1 MKILHIIQQL
11 SRGGAARAMMGVA
24 KHSSRQGTD
33 PTAAG
38 GKTYQHSVMSLDPP
52 ESQAAAIAREAG
64 MRIVY
69 PRSQG
74 EMWREMES
82 ADIVHLHFWNNPIIY
97 ALLRSPLPPMR
108 LLLWFHIAGD
118 KPPQIVTNEAIAL
131 ADFALACSP
140 YTYECAAFQSLP
152 LEVKRQKTGMV
163 YAPAD
168 FDRFSDLTRRSHDRF
183 NVGYIGT
190 IDFVK
195 MHPNYVPMSA
205 KIDVPGVRF
214 IVCGDGIIQEL
225 QQQAAKLGAGY
236 RFEFRGLVEDI
247 KPVLEILDVYGY
259 PLCEETYAAA
269 ELNLQEVMYAGVPPV
284 VFPYGG
290 VKRLVINNETGL
302 IVNSE
307 LEYKEAIEYL
317 YHHPEER
324 ARLGRNARKYALE
337 NFGAE
342 NAARELN
349 LIYDKIMAMPKRQRL
364 GEAQKSGA
372 ELFVASLGDAAPQFF
387 KSLTSSNIEEL
398 LAADKQIGAS
408 SSVLCNQYGGG
419 IWHYRDRY
427 PKDAYLRFWSG
438 LVFLHQE
445 KNAEAISEFKEAKNL
460 GFQHWRLGWY
470 LGRAAAKINDLALAK
485 KALLELLNYSPSF
498 QPAIKMLGE
507 ITDKEKPQKISP
519 KNFQDFT
526 YSKRRHFET
535 LQAFGYYRGLHPDA
549 LDLKFYQ
556 DILAY
561 TFIVE
566 NVPRGA
572 KLLEVG
578 GGNSRVIEALKP
590 DYECWN
596 LDKFEGEGNG
606 PREVKTANNYRLVFD
621 YIGNFNRELPDNY
634 FDCVFSISTLEHLP
648 EDEPTFKNVCED
660 LNRVLKPGGFS
671 LHCLDVIIKKDFVW
685 SKGIVPYMF
694 ENIQTLHNK
703 IPFEEMKQD
712 ADLYVM
718 SKTAYDR
725 GWRSLTKKS
734 YEEFGK
740 PVSYN
745 ILWQK
750 QEWQKQERLS
760 RKPTVIF
767 KGDLPKT
774 SIVTPSLDR
783 GEFLEECIDSVLSQ
797 NYPNLEYIIMDG
809 GSRDGS
815 VEIIKKYEKY
825 LTYWQSQPDGGH
837 YAAVNAGFSRA
848 TGEIMGWLNA
858 DDKYHG
864 GAFFKV
870 AAAFEENPEVEWITG
885 RPTAWNREGKLTDI
899 AKFLPPWSRSDLLNN
914 GWQKYGRWIQQESTF
929 WKRSLWEKIGG
940 NLNTDLQLAADFELW
955 MRFSRY
961 AQLFGV
967 DALIGGFR
975 SHENQR
981 SQLFKNQYLQEVR
994 ATVNLELQLI
1004 SQGQYTTSLP
1014 APPIIKIEEGESA
1027 EINRETIVIV
1037 TSIAPGNLKNQQQ
1050 AINSWQ
1056 KLGFSVVSLNSRQEI
1071 ELLQTNYQNVTFYS
1085 VEKDASAAVGKSLVY
1100 LKDLFNYLQT
1110 RGTKIC
1116 GLVNSDI
1123 RLEAGD
1129 GLIDFLY
1136 KEGQNAV
1143 IFGSRVDVERPELT
1157 EGEIYQNGF
1166 DFFFFDKELLGLFPE
1181 SKFCLGLPWWDLWVP
1196 AVAIQKGLTLKY
1208 LTTSVA
1214 YHCQHE
1220 VNYKQEF
1227 WNRMGVYFT
1236 EFFNP
1241 SLSQNFQAMLSG
1253 NRSQLESQLVSLAY
1267 SVVAKIH
1274 QKAVKIAF
1282 ENPAKTVNVNQ
1293 GQLEKQREFWNV
1305 NSLEEA
1311 MFGRVLAYVGVK
1323 KLSPE
1328 EKQQTWQKSIQ
1339 TWIPKI
1345 LRDIPAKPDWK
1356 VLEIGCG
1363 VGRLIKHFRESF
1375 ARVDGVDISEKMI
1388 EFAKQYLADGKQN
1401 GELYVNN
1408 GCDLQ
1413 QLPDESYDFVY
1424 STIVFQHIRSISIVK
1439 NYFSEIF
1446 RVLKPGGYFRIQV
1459 HDRSLASLGDF
1470 DEEGNADKQY
1480 YFSGNAYTEEQLK
1493 ELLIEADFNV
1503 VSLESSKPWIWATV
1517 RREEVENTNQ
1527 LTILNNNQMGI
1538 EYPAINPL
1546 PESDRRPFWSVMLPT
1561 YKKVKYLEQTLKS
1574 VLQQAPPPEDMQ
1586 IEVVNDCSDATI
1598 QAEIEAI
1605 VNRVGR
1611 GRVTFYRHFP
1621 QDIGQAPIFNICME
1635 RARGHWVHLLHDDD
1649 FVLPGFYEKLRR
1661 GVEQNGTVGAAFCRH
1676 FYIDEYDRKRWVS
1689 VLERETPGIIEHFL
1703 ERIAVE
1709 QRVQVVGMVVKRSV
1723 YEKIGGFCP
1732 QAESAADWEMW
1743 KRIAAFYPIWFEPEI
1758 LACFRLHSSSETSRL
1773 MRSGENIANAR
1784 KAIEITQSYL
1794 PKNMAEELSNKAKEH
1809 YALEALK
1816 KAALMLQGND
1826 AGGAIAQMREG
1837 LKCSQSPQV
1846 INLLVSLLVGEKLVA
1861 AKTETIPNSQFSIPN
1876 SQFPKVIID
1885 GIMFQIYESGITRVW
1900 RSLLQAYA
1908 KVGLGDKILVLD
1920 RNNTAPKIAGINY
1933 RSIPGYDYKKIEENR
1948 QFLQQICDEEK
1959 AEIFLSTYYT
1969 TPISTPSVFVVYDM
1983 IPEIFGANGDSPM
1996 WKEKHFAINHA
2007 SAYVAISRNTAKDL
2021 VKCFPKI
2028 NADAVTVAYCGVS
2041 KNFYPVN
2048 AAEIEAFKNKYAV
2061 EKPYFLWVGDRVGF
2075 NGYKNALLFFQAI
2088 ANYPQKEG
2096 LEIICV
2102 GGFTTVLEP
2111 HLQKCA
2117 EGIEVKMLRLSD
2129 EELRAAYSGAL
2140 ALVQTSKYEG
2150 FGLPILEA
2158 IACGC
2163 PVITRAHSSIPEVA
2177 GNAAFYIGDSVA
2189 ELVKAML
2196 EIQKLEVRQPLIAAG
2211 LERAK
2216 KFSWEGMANAVSSV
2230 LIKTVN
2236 GELGIGNGEL
2246 GIGNSINQIS
2256 EVQKLETSSL
2266 PSLGEI
2272 KKAIENYQQ
2281 KQADKSALI
2290 ELQEIRK
2297 QIAESWLNLGKLE
2310 EIRNAYSGEI
2320 GQAHKAVLESG
2331 IKDESLT
2338 QIEQILVGQIKANL
2352 AKGLREPLGIKYLLA
2367 GMLYRRADALG
2378 VKYEKAPIPNW
2389 FATDYLKFM
2398 FASPQLFQERG
2409 EADNYY
2415 RFLDGW
2421 LSYVR
2426 ENISANPNSE
2436 LWRAIAWLFVQN
2448 SNWIPLYFTST
2459 PNLKNLYL
2467 KRSEIVEFALKNR
2480 GLELD
2485 YPIGERPPNRQKI
2498 RLGILKDHYT
2508 PQTETYSL
2516 LPVFEHLDRSKFEI
2530 ILYAVKS
2537 NGHPLEQYCQNRADK
2552 FLRLP
2557 DDLETQAQTIRND
2570 DLDIFFVG
2578 SNVTAGMKNS
2588 TLLAMHRLA
2597 RVQVASINSPT
2608 TTGMRNVDYYIAG
2621 TLTAPVET
2629 FQEHYTEKLVN
2640 LEGSGLCFR
2649 YAIAASPPAV
2659 QPIRS
2664 SWGATEET
2672 TIFISGANF
2681 YKIVP
2686 ELRETWAKIL
2696 AAVPDSILVLYPFN
2710 PNWTSSYPAAPFVQQ
2725 MRSVLERHGIDR
2737 KRLVVIKALP
2747 GKSDI
2752 EQCLQLA
2759 DIYLDSFPYGGATSL
2774 VDPLTVGVPPVVVE
2788 GDALRFR
2795 QASAML
2801 REIGMDDLIA
2811 HSEESYIKIAVQLA
2825 TNPQWRQQKRE
2836 EIKAKMQQNPP
2847 FLDSRGYSAKMGA
2860 LLESLLAGGDVQN
2873 RRTGILPVPEVDVPE
2888 VDVPETEVQAGLS
2901 SEFLNR
2907 VMGCVNLYEIEPDDE
2922 SLIGELRQL
2931 RLELAAF
2938 WMGAAPE
2945 ELETIYGGEMR
2956 QAYRA
2961 LLACGFQSE
2970 TLTADE
2976 EGFLQHLTE
2985 VSSGLSQPKAVNAL
2999 LGAMLYFPPG
3009 KMRVR
3014 DAASRL
3020 PHWLLG
3026 DYEEVFENAPREEKL
3041 EDPPRPPLE
3050 RGEEEVEP
3058 EEKKELPV
3066 EQKFVNEVLGSVHL
3080 YYIEPSEESVVA
3092 RLRQLRRQMADLC
3105 LQLPVEELEGFYGG
3119 EIGKGFK
3126 ALLGCGFQ
3134 NEPMRED
3141 EVAFLQEVAIALAQG
3156 VEAPKALNHLLAA
3169 MLYCRRGQLQVEDT
3183 SKLPQWLVEDY
3194 EKFASGESPL
3204 VVAG

>member
-1 MKILHIIQQL
+1 LK
-11 SRGGAARAMMGVA
+11 
-24 KHSSRQGTD
+24 
-33 PTAAG
+33 
-38 GKTYQHSVMSLDPP
+38 
-52 ESQAAAIAREAG
+52 
-64 MRIVY
+64 
-69 PRSQG
+69 
-74 EMWREMES
+74 
-82 ADIVHLHFWNNPIIY
+82 
-97 ALLRSPLPPMR
+97 
-108 LLLWFHIAGD
+108 
-118 KPPQIVTNEAIAL
+118 
-131 ADFALACSP
+131 
-140 YTYECAAFQSLP
+140 
-152 LEVKRQKTGMV
+152 
-163 YAPAD
+163 
-168 FDRFSDLTRRSHDRF
+168 
-183 NVGYIGT
+183 
-190 IDFVK
+190 
-195 MHPNYVPMSA
+195 
-205 KIDVPGVRF
+205 
-214 IVCGDGIIQEL
+214 
-225 QQQAAKLGAGY
+225 
-236 RFEFRGLVEDI
+236 
-247 KPVLEILDVYGY
+247 
-259 PLCEETYAAA
+259 
-269 ELNLQEVMYAGVPPV
+269 
-284 VFPYGG
+284 
-290 VKRLVINNETGL
+290 
-302 IVNSE
+302 
-307 LEYKEAIEYL
+307 
-317 YHHPEER
+317 
-324 ARLGRNARKYALE
+324 
-337 NFGAE
+337 
-342 NAARELN
+342 
-349 LIYDKIMAMPKRQRL
+349 
-364 GEAQKSGA
+364 
-372 ELFVASLGDAAPQFF
+372 
-387 KSLTSSNIEEL
+387 
-398 LAADKQIGAS
+398 
-408 SSVLCNQYGGG
+408 
-419 IWHYRDRY
+419 
-427 PKDAYLRFWSG
+427 FWSG
-438 LVFLHQE
+438 LAFLHQE
-445 KNAEAISEFKEAKNL
+445 KNAEAISEFKAAINL
-460 GFQHWRLGWY
+460 GFKHWRLGWY
-470 LGRAAAKINDLALAK
+470 LGQAAAKINDLDLAK
-485 KALLELLNYSPSF
+485 NYLAGVLKSAPNF
-498 QPAIKMLGE
+498 EQAKKMLRQV
-507 ITDKEKPQKISP
+507 TKPEKPRQIAP
-519 KNFQDFT
+519 ENFEDFT
-526 YSKRRHFET
+526 YSKGRHFEI
-535 LQAFGYYRGLHPDA
+535 LRKFGYYHGLHPDA

-566 NVPRGA
+566 NIPPGA

-578 GGNSRVIEALKP
+578 GGNSRVIEALKS

-648 EDEPTFKNVCED
+648 EDEATFKNVCED

-671 LHCLDVIIKKDFVW
+671 LHCLDVVIKKDSVW
-685 SKGIVPYMF
+685 SRGILPYMF
-694 ENIQTLHNK
+694 DNIQTLHQQ

-712 ADLYVM
+712 PDLYVM
-718 SKTAYDR
+718 SKAAYDSR
-725 GWRSLTKKS
+725 WRSLTKQS

-750 QEWQKQERLS
+750 QEQLS
-760 RKPTVIF
+760 GKPTVIF
-767 KGDLPKT
+767 KDNLPKI
-774 SIVTPSLDR
+774 SIVTPSLNR

-825 LTYWQSQPDGGH
+825 LTYWQSKPDGGH

-858 DDKYHG
+858 DDKYHA

-870 AAAFEENPEVEWITG
+870 AAAFAENPEVEWITG
-885 RPTAWNREGKLTDI
+885 RPTEWNREGKLTDI

-929 WKRSLWEKIGG
+929 WKRSLWEKSGG
-940 NLNTDLQLAADFELW
+940 NLNADLQLAADFELW
-955 MRFSRY
+955 MRFSRH

-981 SQLFKNQYLQEVR
+981 SKMFKNQYLQEVS
-994 ATVNLELQLI
+994 ATVNFELQLI
-1004 SQGQYTTSLP
+1004 AKGQYTNSLP
-1014 APPIIKIEEGESA
+1014 APAIINIEEGKIA
-1027 EINRETIVIV
+1027 EINREKMVIV
-1037 TSIAPGNLKNQQQ
+1037 TSIAPGNLKNQQRG
-1050 AINSWQ
+1050 INSWQ
-1056 KLGFSVVSLNSRQEI
+1056 KLGFSVVSLNPLSEI
-1071 ELLQTNYQNVTFYS
+1071 ELLQANYQNVTFYP
-1085 VEKDASAAVGKSLVY
+1085 VERDARAEVGKSLVY
-1100 LKDLFNYLQT
+1100 LKDLFNYLQKK
-1110 RGTKIC
+1110 GTKIC

-1136 KEGQNAV
+1136 KQGQNAV
-1143 IFGSRVDVERPELT
+1143 IFGSRVDVENPELT

-1196 AVAIQKGLTLKY
+1196 AMAIQKGLTLKY

-1227 WNRMGVYFT
+1227 WKRMGVYFT

-1253 NRSQLESQLVSLAY
+1253 NGSQLESQLVSLAY

-1282 ENPAKTVNVNQ
+1282 ENLAKAVNVNQ

-1305 NSLEEA
+1305 NSLDEA
-1311 MFGRVLAYVGVK
+1311 MFGRVLAYVGIK

-1339 TWIPKI
+1339 TWSPKI
-1345 LRDIPAKPDWK
+1345 LRDLPAKPDWK
-1356 VLEIGCG
+1356 VLEVGCG

-1413 QLPDESYDFVY
+1413 QLPEESYDFVY

-1459 HDRSLASLGDF
+1459 HDRSAASLGDF

-1493 ELLIEADFNV
+1493 ELLIEADFNLI
-1503 VSLESSKPWIWATV
+1503 SLESSKPWIWATV
-1517 RREEVENTNQ
+1517 RREEVENTSQ
-1527 LTILNNNQMGI
+1527 LTILNNNKMGI

-1561 YKKVKYLEQTLKS
+1561 YKKVKYLEQTLTS
-1574 VLQQAPPPEDMQ
+1574 VLQQAPPPEEMQ
-1586 IEVVNDCSDATI
+1586 IEVVNDCPDATI

-1635 RARGHWVHLLHDDD
+1635 RARGRWVHLLHDDD

-1676 FYIDEYDRKRWVS
+1676 FYIDEYDRKRWLS

-1709 QRVQVVGMVVKRSV
+1709 QRIQVVGMAVKRRV
-1723 YEKIGGFCP
+1723 YEQIGGFCP

-1794 PKNMAEELSNKAKEH
+1794 PKNMAEELSNKARQH
-1809 YALEALK
+1809 YALEAVK

-1826 AGGAIAQMREG
+1826 ASGAIAQMREG
-1837 LKCSQSPQV
+1837 LKCSQSPPV
-1846 INLLVSLLVGEKLVA
+1846 INLLVSVLVGA
-1861 AKTETIPNSQFSIPN
+1861 TTETTTPPIPNSSSSPL
-1876 SQFPKVIID
+1876 SKGGRGGSPFPKVIID

-1908 KVGLGDKILVLD
+1908 SQGLGDKIIVLD

-1948 QFLQQICDEEK
+1948 QLLQQICDEEK

-1969 TPISTPSVFVVYDM
+1969 TPLSTPSVFIAYDM

-2007 SAYVAISRNTAKDL
+2007 SGYVAISQNTAKDL
-2021 VKCFPKI
+2021 VKCFPNI
-2028 NADAVTVAYCGVS
+2028 AAENVTVAYCGVS
-2041 KNFYPVN
+2041 RNFSAAN
-2048 AAEIEAFKNKYAV
+2048 AGEIEVFKNKYGV
-2061 EKPYFLWVGDRVGF
+2061 KKPYFLWVGDRVGF
-2075 NGYKNALLFFQAI
+2075 NGYKNAFLFFQAI
-2088 ANYPQKEG
+2088 ANYPKKEE

-2117 EGIEVKMLRLSD
+2117 EGVEVKMLRLSD
-2129 EELRAAYSGAL
+2129 EELRGAYSGAL

-2163 PVITRAHSSIPEVA
+2163 PVITNANSAIPEVA
-2177 GNAAFYIGDSVA
+2177 GNAAFYIGDSV
-2189 ELVKAML
+2189 EEVLKAML
-2196 EIQKLEVRQPLIAAG
+2196 EIQKLEVRKPLIAAG

-2216 KFSWEGMANAVSSV
+2216 KFSWEAMANAISSV

-2236 GELGIGNGEL
+2236 GELGSPPAPLEKGGDFSPSAALGKEVGE
-2246 GIGNSINQIS
+2246 IEKNP
-2256 EVQKLETSSL
+2256 L
-2266 PSLGEI
+2266 PSLGET
-2272 KKAIENYQQ
+2272 KKAIENYRE

-2290 ELQEIRK
+2290 KLQEIRR
-2297 QIAESWLNLGKLE
+2297 QIAEIWLKFSDLE
-2310 EIRNAYSGEI
+2310 ELRNAYSGEI

-2352 AKGLREPLGIKYLLA
+2352 AKGFGEPLAIKYLLA
-2367 GMLYRRADALG
+2367 GMLYRRADSLG

-2389 FATDYLKFM
+2389 FATDYLRFM
-2398 FASPQLFQERG
+2398 FASPSMFQEIG

-2426 ENISANPNSE
+2426 ENISTNPNSE
-2436 LWRAIAWLFVQN
+2436 LWGAIAWLFVQN
-2448 SNWIPLYFTST
+2448 SNWIPLYFTNT

-2467 KRSEIVEFALKNR
+2467 KRAEIVEFALKNR
-2480 GLELD
+2480 GLQLD
-2485 YPIGERPPNRQKI
+2485 YPIGDVASATLRDREACRTAYRPPNREKI
-2498 RLGILKDHYT
+2498 RLGILKDHYA

-2537 NGHPLEQYCQNRADK
+2537 NGHPLEQYCQSRADK

-2570 DLDIFFVG
+2570 DLDILFVG

-2621 TLTAPVET
+2621 TLTAPAET
-2629 FQEHYTEKLVN
+2629 FPEHYTEKLVN

-2710 PNWTSSYPAAPFVQQ
+2710 PNWTSSYPAAPLVQQ

-2759 DIYLDSFPYGGATSL
+2759 DVYLDSFPYGGATSL

-2801 REIGMDDLIA
+2801 REIGTNDLIA
-2811 HSEESYIKIAVQLA
+2811 DSEESYINIAVQLA

-2860 LLESLLAGGDVQN
+2860 LLERLLAGEIHPPPPLERGEPEEVKG
-2873 RRTGILPVPEVDVPE
+2873 RRTGILPVPEAE
-2888 VDVPETEVQAGLS
+2888 VQDDRRTGILPVRETEVQAALS

-2907 VMGCVNLYEIEPDDE
+2907 IMGCVNLYEIEPDDE
-2922 SLIGELRQL
+2922 SLVGELRQL

-2945 ELETIYGGEMR
+2945 QLESVYRGEMR

-2961 LLACGFQSE
+2961 LLACGFQNE
-2970 TLTADE
+2970 ALTADE

-2985 VSSGLSQPKAVNAL
+2985 VSAGLSQPKAVNAL
-2999 LGAMLYFPPG
+2999 LGAMLYFPQG

-3020 PHWLLG
+3020 PQWLIE
-3026 DYEEVFENAPREEKL
+3026 DYQEVFENLPAGSEAPPRPPLERGEEEATPLQSQDKDG
-3041 EDPPRPPLE
+3041 DPPRPPLE
-3050 RGEEEVEP
+3050 RGEEEVET
-3058 EEKKELPV
+3058 EKKEMPV

-3080 YYIEPSEESVVA
+3080 YYIEPSDESVVD

-3105 LQLPVEELEGFYGG
+3105 LQLPAEELEGFYRG
-3119 EIGKGFK
+3119 EVGKGFK
-3126 ALLGCGFQ
+3126 ALLNCGFQ
-3134 NEPMRED
+3134 NEPMLEE
-3141 EVAFLQEVAIALAQG
+3141 EVAFLQEVAIALAKG
-3156 VEAPKALNHLLAA
+3156 IEAPKAVNHLLAA

-3183 SKLPQWLVEDY
+3183 SKLPQWLLEDY
-3194 EKFASGESPL
+3194 QKFASGESPL